1 MMFWRTLCDV
11 CLDTNLRKA
20 KLERLIAYED
30 AAIAG
35 LEAEAKLDGKWSICN
50 TPAYGR
56 ALSKKKIYQYELEKL
71 EDDE

>member
-1 MMFWRTLCDV
+1 MFWRTLCDV

-35 LEAEAKLDGKWSICN
+35 
-50 TPAYGR
+50 
-56 ALSKKKIYQYELEKL
+56 QYELEKL